1 MRGEKIMA
9 GPTKKK
15 QVREEKN
22 DEQSA
27 FDSALNSEYKTIT
40 PMVDAAFARFHHPF
54 KGISIHCSTDS
65 DKFMDTFAEFCQ
77 KGLAKKMVSELSA
90 YAVAYDSRWSEILD
104 RAAKHSNINIA
115 DYLEEKKV

>member
-1 MRGEKIMA
+1 MA

-15 QVREEKN
+15 QAREEKN

-54 KGISIHCSTDS
+54 KGISIHCATDS
-65 DKFMDTFAEFCQ
+65 QKFLDTFAEFCE
-77 KGLAKKMVSELSA
+77 KGLTKKMVSELYEYS
-90 YAVAYDSRWSEILD
+90 VAYDSRWTEVLD
-104 RAAKHSNINIA
+104 RASKHANISIA
-115 DYLEEKKV
+115 DYLEEKKA